1 MPALFLPSHAHIE
14 RKPSPSISV
23 IQSSAVLRV
32 GPTIITFV
40 HHARTRA
47 LMCADPSAARAPRG
61 ERFPMGGLHTT
72 WPFPF
77 ALVLARALLLV
88 LLCSEC
94 SATNVY
100 TGEAVSELHAH
111 ASPGSHSV
119 RESQR
124 AVACV
129 HAPIAS
135 HVVVDGD
142 VLHQG
147 ASRCSGCLRISRSD
161 DDSDAG
167 RVR

>member
-1 MPALFLPSHAHIE
+1 
-14 RKPSPSISV
+14 
-23 IQSSAVLRV
+23 
-32 GPTIITFV
+32 
-40 HHARTRA
+40 
-47 LMCADPSAARAPRG
+47 
-61 ERFPMGGLHTT
+61 MGGLHTT

-94 SATNVY
+94 SATNVC
-100 TGEAVSELHAH
+100 TGEAVSELHA
-111 ASPGSHSV
+111 SPGSHPV

-135 HVVVDGD
+135 HVVGDGD

-147 ASRCSGCLRISRSD
+147 ASPPVAAPAAFASL
-161 DDSDAG
+161 A
-167 RVR
+167 VMMMMTVL